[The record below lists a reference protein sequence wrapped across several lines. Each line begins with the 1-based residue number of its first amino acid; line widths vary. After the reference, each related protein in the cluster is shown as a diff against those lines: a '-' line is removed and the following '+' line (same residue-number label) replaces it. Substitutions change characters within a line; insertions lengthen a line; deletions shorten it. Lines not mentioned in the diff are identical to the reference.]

1 MTAPGIWAAVPV
13 KSLDRAKQRLS
24 PALSAGQRRLLV
36 LAMLND
42 VLDALAETPMLRGVM
57 VVSPDP
63 EVLSAATD
71 AGTVCVPQTG
81 DIGFAASAD
90 EAARLASRLYRADGI
105 MVVPADVPAATAED
119 FTAILAAHAG
129 PGCTIVPSWD
139 GAGSNCVVLSPPAA
153 MGFLFGPD
161 SFRRH
166 IEAASR
172 AGMVTR
178 VVHRPLLSRD
188 IDTPADLARLA
199 GEPCGAHVRHLLSWL
214 AAPMPAP
221 MPLARTLS

>member
-13 KSLDRAKQRLS
+13 KSLDRAKQRLA

-42 VLDALAETPMLRGVM
+42 VLDALAETPMLRGIM
-57 VVSPDP
+57 VVSPDRA
-63 EVLSAATD
+63 VLAAAAD
-71 AGTVCVPQTG
+71 AGTVCVAQAG

-105 MVVPADVPAATAED
+105 MVVPGDVPAATAED
-119 FTAILAAHAG
+119 FAAILAAHAG

-153 MGFLFGPD
+153 MGFRFGPD

-172 AGMVTR
+172 ADLATR
-178 VVHRPLLSRD
+178 VVHRPRLSRD
-188 IDTPADLARLA
+188 IDSPADLARLA
-199 GEPCGAHVRHLLSWL
+199 GEPSGVHIRHLLTCL
-214 AAPMPAP
+214 AAPMPAA
-221 MPLARTLS
+221 MSLARTLS